1 MCYDEPTMRGFRWL
15 SVLAAA
21 VLAAA
26 PGAAAQG
33 PDLRALLA
41 QARKLYNQR
50 EYDRAIAIAEQ
61 VATATESSD
70 DADLIIARA
79 SLERYRLTAELADLT
94 TARERL
100 RRIRPERLV
109 GNGKAEF
116 VIGLG
121 ETLYFDRAPGAA
133 ASLFESA
140 LAQQIGG
147 LEGRER
153 ILDWWA
159 SAIDGDARPRSELER
174 QSSYERIRVRMR
186 DELGK
191 NPASSAA
198 AYWLAAAAR
207 GQGDL
212 QAAWDAA
219 QAGWVLA
226 PLSPDRGAALR
237 GELERLVQRALI
249 PERAR
254 LLAQSPEQLREEW
267 EAFKG
272 RWER

>member
-1 MCYDEPTMRGFRWL
+1 MSRWMFSL
-15 SVLAAA
+15 GLAVALLGAGGPGVRAA
-21 VLAAA
+21 DFSL
-26 PGAAAQG
+26 Q
-33 PDLRALLA
+33 LA
-41 QARKLYNQR
+41 QARQLYNQR
-50 EYDRAIAIAEQ
+50 QYDRAIAIAEE
-61 VATATESSD
+61 VAAATEASD

-79 SLERYRLTAELADLT
+79 SLERYRVSAELSDLT

-109 GNGKAEF
+109 ADGKTEF

-133 ASLFESA
+133 AGLFETA
-140 LAQQIGG
+140 LAHKP
-147 LEGRER
+147 LSPDARER

-159 SAIDGDARPRSELER
+159 SAVDGDARPRPEIER
-174 QSSYERIRVRMR
+174 QSSYQRIRDRMR
-186 DELGK
+186 DELGM
-191 NPASSAA
+191 NPANGAA

-226 PLSPDRGAALR
+226 PMAPDHGAALR

-254 LLAQSPEQLREEW
+254 VLAQPADQLRQEW
-267 EAFKG
+267 EGFKG